1 MIIKLNKLL
10 LKSLFSVNLLLLMPA
25 LFLTSCKSTSSIIP
39 GEQRILLENL
49 YIEYS
54 KLGDAYF
61 SLEKYSEA
69 ITYYQKAMEDKELY
83 WPCYYKVAKCYVYN
97 SDWNHALEMYKTLL
111 EKDPENSSLK
121 ASIAYIHSM
130 RGDFEEALIIYDE
143 LLLLQPNNEKFIENY
158 LAVCLG
164 NEKILIANRE
174 KFDKTFNF
182 FKENFAKN
190 TNITIFQKKYDEY
203 VEKLDKD
210 KKEKEEANFDK
221 TQEGIEEQSTSESS
235 TATSK
240 E

>member
-1 MIIKLNKLL
+1 MRTKLNKLL
-10 LKSLFSVNLLLLMPA
+10 LKTLFSASFIFLLPVF
-25 LFLTSCKSTSSIIP
+25 FLTSCKSTSSIIP
-39 GEQRILLENL
+39 GEQRILLDNL
-49 YIEYS
+49 FIEYS

-61 SLEKYSEA
+61 GLAKYSEA

-111 EKDPENSSLK
+111 EKDSENSSLK

-130 RGDFEEALIIYDE
+130 RGNFEEALIIYDE

-158 LAVCLG
+158 LAISLG
-164 NEKILIANRE
+164 NEKIFTDNRE

-190 TNITIFQKKYDEY
+190 SNITIFQKKYDEY
-203 VEKLDKD
+203 VEKLDK
-210 KKEKEEANFDK
+210 EKEEDK
-221 TQEGIEEQSTSESS
+221 SSRTEEETEEKPTSE
-235 TATSK
+235 TVTETSN